1 MSFAFPTGVPLKKIL
16 SQRRPSVRVAAA
28 HTRLSELKRL
38 SAHVRRSGVVVLLPA
53 RAILTR
59 VDDARG

>member
-1 MSFAFPTGVPLKKIL
+1 MSFAFPTGVPLKKNPFAT
-16 SQRRPSVRVAAA
+16 SSVRVAAA

>member
-16 SQRRPSVRVAAA
+16 SQRRASVRAAA